1 MALNDTEWSLK
12 KCFQIIAAI
21 TGFFFF
27 SDLTIKHETGCFIT
41 YQTPRGEMKM
51 RRVAENFS
59 RTTRCLICDET
70 LFKVFDVTN
79 FSIKKIYKN
88 NLVTEKR
95 IIFVSLLLL
104 LFALEFVTNVWECL
118 LVLGSMSLSDFM
130 TTSSA
135 TQRPWLSHLLILIR
149 EL

>member
-1 MALNDTEWSLK
+1 
-12 KCFQIIAAI
+12 
-21 TGFFFF
+21 
-27 SDLTIKHETGCFIT
+27 
-41 YQTPRGEMKM
+41 M

-135 TQRPWLSHLLILIR
+135 TQRPWLSNLLILIR

>member
-1 MALNDTEWSLK
+1 
-12 KCFQIIAAI
+12 
-21 TGFFFF
+21 
-27 SDLTIKHETGCFIT
+27 
-41 YQTPRGEMKM
+41 M

-70 LFKVFDVTN
+70 LLKVFDVTN

-135 TQRPWLSHLLILIR
+135 TQRPWLSNLLILIR

>member
-1 MALNDTEWSLK
+1 
-12 KCFQIIAAI
+12 
-21 TGFFFF
+21 
-27 SDLTIKHETGCFIT
+27 
-41 YQTPRGEMKM
+41 M

-59 RTTRCLICDET
+59 GTTRCLICDET

-118 LVLGSMSLSDFM
+118 LVLSSMSLSDFM

-135 TQRPWLSHLLILIR
+135 TQRSWLSHFLILIR

>member
-1 MALNDTEWSLK
+1 
-12 KCFQIIAAI
+12 
-21 TGFFFF
+21 
-27 SDLTIKHETGCFIT
+27 
-41 YQTPRGEMKM
+41 M

-118 LVLGSMSLSDFM
+118 LVLSSMSLSDFIP
-130 TTSSA
+130 TPSA

>member
-1 MALNDTEWSLK
+1 
-12 KCFQIIAAI
+12 
-21 TGFFFF
+21 
-27 SDLTIKHETGCFIT
+27 
-41 YQTPRGEMKM
+41 M

-135 TQRPWLSHLLILIR
+135 TQRPWLSNRLILIR

>member
-1 MALNDTEWSLK
+1 MIRNDRWKSVFKSSLRS
-12 KCFQIIAAI
+12 Q
-21 TGFFFF
+21 GFFF

-135 TQRPWLSHLLILIR
+135 TQRPWLSPLLILIR

>member
-1 MALNDTEWSLK
+1 
-12 KCFQIIAAI
+12 
-21 TGFFFF
+21 
-27 SDLTIKHETGCFIT
+27 
-41 YQTPRGEMKM
+41 M

-135 TQRPWLSHLLILIR
+135 TQRPWLSHFLILIR